1 LCRRGAEGKR
11 PTLLWGWK
19 AEEIVEYAGT
29 ATVEGESGG
38 ASDSSRG
45 VQVTGKGVDIEAR
58 GVDIEARGVEVAG
71 EGVDIEARGVK
82 DAGEGIDIEDPGV
95 AEVDREGGG
104 APEGEG
110 GGASDG
116 EGCDPR
122 QGSDT
127 LEVGAVGSL
136 EIESIVLAEVVLR
149 GWAEIVVGKSAEFI
163 SVSACP
169 ALTAPK
175 CIIEVEGSVGSLE
188 IESIVLAE
196 VVLRGWAE
204 IVVGKSAEFISVS
217 ACPALTAPKCI
228 IEVEGSVGSVVFDYS
243 ASTFG
248 NINI

>member
-45 VQVTGKGVDIEAR
+45 VQVAGE

-196 VVLRGWAE
+196 VVLHGWAE
-204 IVVGKSAEFISVS
+204 IVVGKSAEFISIS

-228 IEVEGSVGSVVFDYS
+228 IEVEGSVGSVVFDCS

>member
-45 VQVTGKGVDIEAR
+45 VQVAGE

-136 EIESIVLAEVVLR
+136 EIESIVLAEVVLH

-196 VVLRGWAE
+196 VVLHGWAE
-204 IVVGKSAEFISVS
+204 IVVGKSAEFISIS

-228 IEVEGSVGSVVFDYS
+228 IEVEGSVGSVVFDCS